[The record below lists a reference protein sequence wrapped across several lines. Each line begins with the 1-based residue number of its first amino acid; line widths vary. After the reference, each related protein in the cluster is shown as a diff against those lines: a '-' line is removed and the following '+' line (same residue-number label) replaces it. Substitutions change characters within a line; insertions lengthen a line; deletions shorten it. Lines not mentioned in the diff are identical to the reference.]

1 MSEPSKYCRKCNL
14 LFPFSQFYKSKN
26 YKSYPD
32 GRIAWCKGC
41 MSYYKK
47 SKKERDTKD
56 DRKLY
61 QEDQGFFTVEF
72 D

>member
-1 MSEPSKYCRKCNL
+1 
-14 LFPFSQFYKSKN
+14 
-26 YKSYPD
+26 
-32 GRIAWCKGC
+32 